1 MTPRTNRTGLLALR
15 VAAAAMVGGV
25 LSAFEA
31 GRAVVAGEACIATSA
46 AVIAIALGAIAVVM
60 LRRSSPGRSA

>member
-1 MTPRTNRTGLLALR
+1 MTPRTNRNGLLALSIGC
-15 VAAAAMVGGV
+15 MVGGV

-46 AVIAIALGAIAVVM
+46 AVIAIAWAALAVVM
-60 LRRSSPGRSA
+60 FRRSREEGRRG